1 MVRERPKHVVV
12 VAGSAGSL
20 TPLKAILA
28 AVPPD
33 GDAAV
38 IVVVTRPG
46 APPGEL
52 RDTLAVV
59 TRSPIEDAHDGQPL
73 LAGTIY
79 VVSDGADRVSIDE
92 TRTLRSLPASVLTL
106 SRPPAEPLLASAANA
121 FGDRSMGVVLS
132 GLAQNGGEAG
142 LVAIKR
148 AGGETL
154 VQAPREAEYPA
165 MPLHA
170 LMAAN
175 PRFCGPVCEIAQRV
189 RSFCDS
195 RVSAG

>member
-20 TPLKAILA
+20 SPLKTIVTAF
-28 AVPPD
+28 PPD

-38 IVVVTRPG
+38 IVVVSRPG
-46 APPGEL
+46 APPGQL
-52 RDTLAVV
+52 RDTLADL
-59 TRSPIEDAHDGQPL
+59 TRSPIENARDGQQL
-73 LAGTIY
+73 VAGTIY
-79 VVSDGADRVSIDE
+79 VVPDGADRVSIDE
-92 TRTLRSLPASVLTL
+92 TRTLRALPASVVTL

-121 FGDRSMGVVLS
+121 FGDRSMGIVLS
-132 GLAQNGGEAG
+132 GRGQNGEEAG

-154 VQAPREAEYPA
+154 VQAPREAEYPS

-170 LMAAN
+170 LMVAN
-175 PRFCGPVCEIAQRV
+175 PRFCGPVSEIAQRV
-189 RSFCDS
+189 RTFCD
-195 RVSAG
+195 RRA